1 MKVTVDANI
10 LFACLIK
17 DSTTRK
23 LFFNP
28 ALSLFA
34 PEFIVEELLQHI
46 IEIRVKSGLGE
57 EELHRLIAK
66 VFGQLTLVQDQALKP
81 FLPASASLVKDPKDW
96 LYLSCALHKDT
107 LIWSND
113 NDFSEQGRV
122 VIVTTKELIALV
134 GLL

>member
-10 LFACLIK
+10 MFACLIK
-17 DSTTRK
+17 DSTTRR

-34 PEFIVEELLQHI
+34 PEFIAEELLRHI
-46 IEIRVKSGLGE
+46 IEIQRKSGLGE

-66 VFGQLTLVQDQALKP
+66 VFGQLTLVSDDILQP
-81 FLPASASLVKDPKDW
+81 FLPAAASLINDPKDW
-96 LYLSCALHKDT
+96 LYLSCALYEDT

-113 NDFSEQGRV
+113 NDFGGQGRIR
-122 VIVTTKELIALV
+122 IVTTKELVDLV